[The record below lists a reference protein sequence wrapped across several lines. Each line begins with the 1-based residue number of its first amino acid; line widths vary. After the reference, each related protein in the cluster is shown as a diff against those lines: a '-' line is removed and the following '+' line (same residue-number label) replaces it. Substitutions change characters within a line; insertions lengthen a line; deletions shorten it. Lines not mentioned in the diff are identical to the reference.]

1 MLIRVKRFRLSH
13 NGRIYRQGETVE
25 LADSIAKKL
34 LTSDNFEA
42 VGAEPSN
49 KTASKATSKNTKTT
63 KAEPVE
69 VDEAVE
75 LPDVD
80 PAKAVVK

>member
-1 MLIRVKRFRLSH
+1 MLIRVKKYRLSH
-13 NGRIYRQGETVE
+13 EGRIYRQGETVE
-25 LADSIAKKL
+25 IADNVAKKL

-42 VGAEPSN
+42 VNAE
-49 KTASKATSKNTKTT
+49 TSKAKTTSKSKTV

-69 VDEAVE
+69 VEESIE

-80 PAKAVVK
+80 PSKAVVK